1 MLITFF
7 VEPSPVLYFSNAS
20 VGTDFKANY
29 TFLFWAQV
37 VHDSNVDWFLYLR
50 DSWFL
55 VVFFLDLITCFVEP
69 SPVLF
74 SNASVKQILKKIIL
88 LVFIFKT
95 IESRIKLALLWSRLF
110 CFLLCKYET
119 NLSMF

>member
-55 VVFFLDLITCFVEP
+55 VVFFFRFDNLFCWTFTCI
-69 SPVLF
+69 
-74 SNASVKQILKKIIL
+74 ILK
-88 LVFIFKT
+88 
-95 IESRIKLALLWSRLF
+95 
-110 CFLLCKYET
+110 CKC
-119 NLSMF
+119 